1 MVRKARRHPR
11 EVPIDQLRWKCNP
24 KDLGIKTTDDLTP
37 SKEIIGQDRAIRAI
51 RLGLE
56 MKHPGYNVFV
66 TGFSGTGRMTTIKRI
81 LADFKTRD
89 VKLKDRCYVHNFG
102 NADQPIL
109 LTLPAGDGCRL
120 HDDMESMVQDLIR
133 IIPAAFERKRFKEER
148 KRLVELFQER
158 QQSVLKDYEQKVKEK
173 GFEVIQVQVGTM
185 MRPDITPVV
194 EEQPVSFEQLDVL
207 IKEGKVSRERAEQ
220 MIRDRASLE
229 TQMELVMREL
239 RNIERKAK
247 DSLNEMAERF
257 VFPIVKDCVDE
268 VRTRFTDP
276 KIQRW
281 FEEVQKHIMDNL
293 GRFRQHDDQASQPQ
307 IPGAPPPE
315 EPEEDAF
322 LEYQVNVVVDNSK
335 TTGVPIVIE
344 TNPRFKNLFG
354 TIERE
359 VDRNGVWRTDF
370 TLIKAGSL
378 LKADG
383 GFLVLNALD
392 TLTEPGVW
400 QMLKRTLRY
409 SLVEIQAME
418 TGIFGTTSAFKP
430 ESIDVD
436 VKVVMLG
443 DAHIYYL
450 LYDQDDD
457 FKKVFKVRAD
467 FDTEMPREVPAV
479 ESYTGFIKMICD
491 DEHLR
496 PFSARGISSIIE
508 YGVRLADQQDKL
520 STRFNVVADIAREAN
535 YWAVKEGKS
544 LVTDEHVRQALHERV
559 ERVRLTEE
567 KVREMINED
576 MLMIATKGSVVGQVN
591 GLSVLDM
598 REHVFGI
605 PSRITATTSI
615 GRQGIINIEREVEMS
630 GPSHNKGVLIIGGY
644 LAGMYAGN
652 KPLTMNASITFE
664 QNYSGVDGDSAS
676 STEVYAILSS
686 LSGVPIH
693 QSIAVTGSVNQ
704 KGEIQPI
711 GGINQ
716 KIEGFFETCQLRG
729 LSGEHGVMIPY
740 QNTRNLM
747 LNQDVIDAVSKGLFH
762 IYSIRT
768 VDEGIEILTG
778 VKAGNRMPDGSF
790 EPGSIHAAVDRTLT
804 EYARH
809 WKTLL
814 T

>member
-1 MVRKARRHPR
+1 MARKNRRHPR
-11 EVPIDQLRWKCNP
+11 EVPVSQLRWTCSP
-24 KDLGIKTTDDLTP
+24 KTLGIRTTDDIEP
-37 SKEIIGQDRAIRAI
+37 SKEIIGQERAIRSLH
-51 RLGLE
+51 LGLE

-66 TGFSGTGRMTTIKRI
+66 TGFSGTGRMTTIKR
-81 LADFKTRD
+81 LLSEYQSKEVF
-89 VKLKDRCYVHNFG
+89 LKDRCYVHNFN

-109 LTLPAGDGCRL
+109 LTLKAGDGCRL
-120 HDDMESMVQDLIR
+120 HNDMQSLVQELIR
-133 IIPAAFERKRFKEER
+133 IIPAAFERKRFKDER

-173 GFEVIQVQVGTM
+173 GFEVIQVQVGAI

-194 EEQPVSFEQLDVL
+194 DNQPVGFEQMDTL
-207 IKEGKVSRERAEQ
+207 IKEGKITKERAEQ
-220 MIRDRASLE
+220 LIRDRASLE
-229 TQMELVMREL
+229 SQMELVMREL

-247 DSLNEMAERF
+247 ESLNDLAERF
-257 VFPIVKDCVDE
+257 IAPIVKDSVDD
-268 VRTRFTDP
+268 VRTRYSYP
-276 KIQRW
+276 KVQRY
-281 FEEVQKHIMDNL
+281 FDDVQKNIMENL
-293 GRFRQHDDQASQPQ
+293 SRFRPHDDQPQPQ
-307 IPGAPPPE
+307 VSGSPPE
-315 EPEEDAF
+315 EEEEDSF

-335 TTGVPIVIE
+335 TKGVPIVIE

-354 TIERE
+354 TIDRE

-370 TLIKAGSL
+370 TLIKPGSL

-383 GFLVLNALD
+383 GFLVINALD
-392 TLTEPGVW
+392 ALTEPGVW

-409 SLVEIQAME
+409 SLVEIQSME
-418 TGIFGTTSAFKP
+418 TGIFGSTSAFKP
-430 ESIDVD
+430 EPIDID

-443 DAHIYYL
+443 DAFIYFL

-457 FKKVFKVRAD
+457 FKKIFKVRAD
-467 FDTEMPREVPAV
+467 FDTEMPREEQGV
-479 ESYTGFIKMICD
+479 SHYTEFVKMICD
-491 DEHLR
+491 DERLN
-496 PFSARGISSIIE
+496 PFAASGISAIIE
-508 YGVRLADQQDKL
+508 YGVRLAGQQNKL
-520 STRFNVVADIAREAN
+520 STRFNLVADVAREAN
-535 YWAVKEGKS
+535 YWAVKDGS
-544 LVTDEHVRQALHERV
+544 RIVTKEHVKRAIEEQI

-567 KVREMINED
+567 KIREMIND
-576 MLMIATKGSVVGQVN
+576 GILMIATEGSVIGQVN

-630 GPSHNKGVLIIGGY
+630 GPSYNKGVLIISGY
-644 LAGMYAGN
+644 LAGMYAHN

-686 LSGVPIH
+686 LANIPIR

-716 KIEGFFETCQLRG
+716 KIEGFFETCRLRG
-729 LSGEHGVMIPY
+729 LTGEQGVMIPY
-740 QNTRNLM
+740 QNTRDLM
-747 LNQDVIDAVSKGLFH
+747 LQEEVITAVRKGQFH

-768 VDEGIEILTG
+768 INEGIEILTG
-778 VKAGNRMPDGSF
+778 MKAGRRTGDGAF
-790 EPGSIHAAVDRTLT
+790 EPGTVHAAVDHTLT
-804 EYARH
+804 EYAKH
-809 WKTLL
+809 WKSLIG
-814 T
+814 